1 MKRGGMHWRIEER
14 GRTKMRN
21 ENEIRIKAVK
31 SLLEKGVFGKLL
43 ARICKPGLGCGKI
56 RSEDFS
62 RGNLNSNLA
71 E

>member
-1 MKRGGMHWRIEER
+1 
-14 GRTKMRN
+14 MRN